1 LVGFS
6 QVFGIR
12 ADQLLWPLELV
23 EDKAAQRLLEQWR
36 EARVKESEAFD
47 QLAEHLQAHP
57 RADEVLQD
65 LMTAEDWQ
73 ALLARVEAGW
83 KTMSRDLAA
92 KHDRKA
98 TFADVKSER
107 DQKEQRRG
115 KR

>member
-1 LVGFS
+1 MS
-6 QVFGIR
+6 
-12 ADQLLWPLELV
+12 PN
-23 EDKAAQRLLEQWR
+23 K
-36 EARVKESEAFD
+36 SEAFD

-73 ALLARVEAGW
+73 ALVARVEAGW
-83 KTMSRDLAA
+83 KTMSRDFAA

-107 DQKEQRRG
+107 EKKEQRGGQR
-115 KR
+115 